1 MKSTQTSHGFQA
13 PTSTAPVKAT
23 PPGQLLIPR
32 PQLNATLESVYNT
45 THRTATAHQAA
56 HADSDD
62 EGWGSDFDDVSWTKE
77 EQDYFDARFDW
88 EDRKMAG
95 VEREPPP
102 VPPRSWA
109 K

>member
-1 MKSTQTSHGFQA
+1 MKSPQTSHGFPA
-13 PTSTAPVKAT
+13 PTNTGRLNAT

-32 PQLNATLESVYNT
+32 PQLKTLQSVHNT
-45 THRTATAHQAA
+45 TQQTATAPQAT
-56 HADSDD
+56 HADSDN
-62 EGWGSDFDDVSWTKE
+62 EGWGSDFDDESWTKQ

-95 VEREPPP
+95 AVGEPPP

>member
-1 MKSTQTSHGFQA
+1 MKSPRTSHGFQA
-13 PTSTAPVKAT
+13 PSNAGRVNAT
-23 PPGQLLIPR
+23 PADQLLIPR
-32 PQLNATLESVYNT
+32 AKLKTLQTVHNT
-45 THRTATAHQAA
+45 TQQAGTAPQAID
-56 HADSDD
+56 ADSDD
-62 EGWGSDFDDVSWTKE
+62 EGWGPDFDDVSWTKE

-95 VEREPPP
+95 VVGEPPP